1 MTTHPTS
8 NKQIVKNTLFLYI
21 RMLISLMV
29 SLYTSRVI
37 LDVLGIED
45 YGIYSV
51 VGGVVI
57 MFSFLNVS
65 MSGATSRFL
74 AYEIGRNDQIKLEKV
89 FSNAFAAHL
98 IIAVIIALLLETV
111 GLWLLYEKLVID
123 KERMFAASVV
133 YQLSVLST
141 LVGFTQVPYNASII
155 AHERFNVY
163 AYVELINVFLKLVI
177 VYMLSIGNY
186 DKLILYAVLVFIVSF
201 TIMLIY
207 RFYCWKHF
215 SECRQWPKIDSEI
228 FNPMIKYA
236 AWSVYGDGCYSL
248 RQQGTNIILNIFFGT
263 VVNAANGIATT
274 VLSAVSGF
282 ATNII
287 SAFRPQIIKSFAVGN
302 YDRMTQLITYAI
314 KYSFLFI
321 GVLTI
326 VLSFEMDWILNLWLV
341 EVPKYTP
348 WICRIILISF
358 CVTTC
363 SFVLTAGIQATGN
376 IRLQSIIG
384 GSISLF
390 GILPCT
396 YLLLLQGYSPYSAYI
411 CFSVFSIIILMCF
424 MGILKNQV
432 QQVKITD
439 ITLKGLI
446 PDVIVLCLTSGIVYL
461 IHSQLKEGVARFIL
475 VCGSSV
481 VVACVLTYV
490 FAMGDDER
498 AIVRNYIKRKVF
510 R

>member
-1 MTTHPTS
+1 
-8 NKQIVKNTLFLYI
+8 
-21 RMLISLMV
+21 MLISLMV

-98 IIAVIIALLLETV
+98 IIAVIIVLLLETV

-186 DKLILYAVLVFIVSF
+186 DKLILYAVLVFIVSL

-215 SECRQWPKIDSEI
+215 SECRQWPRIDNKV

-248 RQQGTNIILNIFFGT
+248 RQQGTNVILNIFFGT

-274 VLSAVSGF
+274 VLGAVSGF

-302 YDRMTQLITYAI
+302 YERMTQLITYAI
-314 KYSFLFI
+314 KYSLLFI

-326 VLSFEMDWILNLWLV
+326 ALSFEMDWILNLWLV

-363 SFVLTAGIQATGN
+363 SFVVVAGIQASGN
-376 IRLQSIIG
+376 IRLQSFVG
-384 GSISLF
+384 GTISLF

-396 YLLLLQGYSPYSAYI
+396 YLFLSQGCSPYSAYI
-411 CFSVFSIIILMCF
+411 CFFVFSILLLLCF
-424 MGILKNQV
+424 LRILKKQV
-432 QQVKITD
+432 QQISISD
-439 ITLKGLI
+439 ITSKGII
-446 PDVIVLCLTSGIVYL
+446 PIVIVLCLTSGIVYL
-461 IHSQLKEGVARFIL
+461 IHHQMGDGVARFIL
-475 VCGSSV
+475 VCSSSV
-481 VVACVLTYV
+481 VAGCSLTYLY
-490 FAMGDDER
+490 AMGNEEKSL
-498 AIVRNYIKRKVF
+498 ICNYIKRKVCG
-510 R
+510 